1 MSTSMKKIVKKCC
14 VPNIFIWNV
23 AAIEWRLFLHLL
35 KNKETHAVMHT
46 RPLTGLGGKLELKK
60 KLAILFWEAISEGV
74 IKEIRKFAQKAM
86 GTTDVRV
93 DVKLYKHVWSRGI
106 RNGPGELVSILR
118 IREMMRR
125 SKGGVFLTSHCCR
138 DPSRGL
144 KGIGYQGHWGRRSN

>member
-1 MSTSMKKIVKKCC
+1 MKKIVKKCC
-14 VPNIFIWNV
+14 VPSIFIWNV

-35 KNKETHAVMHT
+35 QNKETHAVMHT

-106 RNGPGELVSILR
+106 RNRPGELVSILR
-118 IREMMRR
+118 IREMMKKKQRR
-125 SKGGVFLTSHCCR
+125 SFSH
-138 DPSRGL
+138 
-144 KGIGYQGHWGRRSN
+144 

>member
-1 MSTSMKKIVKKCC
+1 M
-14 VPNIFIWNV
+14 
-23 AAIEWRLFLHLL
+23 HLL

-106 RNGPGELVSILR
+106 RNRPGEQCVYFAHKRNDEEEAKEEFFSLVTVAEIPP
-118 IREMMRR
+118 E
-125 SKGGVFLTSHCCR
+125 
-138 DPSRGL
+138 GL
-144 KGIGYQGHWGRRSN
+144 KGLGTKVIEEEDRTSLLP